1 MTDRGEHTKCQFLK
15 TDDYLVIDSKYYGSD
30 DDIYSSHSIFIKNE
44 EIFWLYKNMNE
55 LLNPDLI
62 ERKFRETSS
71 NKEEFLDIEFKGGL
85 DRCTTVMID
94 ITSKNNKGFGWM
106 MLPFNE
112 RDPFNKDDSLYPFLI
127 ELEKYVPEELKKTIT
142 QIWKQDTYVTFE
154 RKI

>member
-1 MTDRGEHTKCQFLK
+1 M
-15 TDDYLVIDSKYYGSD
+15 
-30 DDIYSSHSIFIKNE
+30 
-44 EIFWLYKNMNE
+44 
-55 LLNPDLI
+55 NPDLI